1 MFQNGGKASGESDPC
16 RIPFGGPLSR
26 TSFLEKGPPK
36 ITEGGPFEPHR
47 PISRI
52 NPVTVGKFR
61 HLAVQSSVN
70 RAKIFHVP
78 VPTRCSVNFFFY
90 LVENSSVTLTDES
103 AYL

>member
-1 MFQNGGKASGESDPC
+1 MFQNGDKASGESDPG

-26 TSFLEKGPPK
+26 TPFLEKGPPE
-36 ITEGGPFEPHR
+36 ITEGGPFDAHW

-61 HLAVQSSVN
+61 RLAVQSSVN

-78 VPTRCSVNFFFY
+78 LPTKCSVNFF
-90 LVENSSVTLTDES
+90 LSVTLTDES